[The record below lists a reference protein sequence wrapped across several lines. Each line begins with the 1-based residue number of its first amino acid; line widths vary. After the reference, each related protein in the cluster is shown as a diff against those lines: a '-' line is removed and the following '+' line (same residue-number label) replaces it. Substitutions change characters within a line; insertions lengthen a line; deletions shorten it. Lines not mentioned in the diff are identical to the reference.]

1 MTDEGSRT
9 TLRSYLADTGVPPEQ
24 FLEALDILKGE
35 IRALLED
42 VRPAPAAIPPQD
54 DPGENESIRCILED
68 IKARWVQQDRAKARA
83 ASPAPPPSA
92 KSAGPEARPAPP
104 PESGRITMET
114 VILKAPGGARSQP
127 RPPGPPPETLP
138 PSPAAREESPA
149 PFIRTEP
156 PVPAAPPPAAD
167 DQPTMFIRAGTAPP
181 PAPPPSAPPK
191 EDSGEMLLETMVR
204 TSGKRPPNA
213 PVTERKEPA
222 APPASGDDQPT
233 TFIRVGSPPP
243 QQEPPKPP
251 AKPPEDDEMSQTVIF
266 RPDPLRGKGKGGPK

>member
-1 MTDEGSRT
+1 VTDEGSRT

-35 IRALLED
+35 IRALLDD
-42 VRPAPAAIPPQD
+42 VRPASAAIPPQD
-54 DPGENESIRCILED
+54 DPGENESIRRILED
-68 IKARWVQQDRAKARA
+68 IKARWAQQDRAKARA
-83 ASPAPPPSA
+83 ASPAPPPSV
-92 KSAGPEARPAPP
+92 KSAVPEAPPSAP

-127 RPPGPPPETLP
+127 GPPGPPAET
-138 PSPAAREESPA
+138 
-149 PFIRTEP
+149 
-156 PVPAAPPPAAD
+156 PAAD
-167 DQPTMFIRAGTAPP
+167 DQPTMFIQAGTAPP

-266 RPDPLRGKGKGGPK
+266 RPDQLRGKGKGGPK